1 MKAIDRLE
9 SSFATFLAY
18 YWDGRV
24 VGTFERSFYALW
36 KKEALQGKPVQ
47 GHEAKLTDL
56 SQVADQLRARF
67 WEAED
72 EARRAVVFPG
82 TRRDLRA
89 RYRMEH
95 RGWD

>member
-1 MKAIDRLE
+1 MKAIDRLG

-47 GHEAKLTDL
+47 GMKPSSRT
-56 SQVADQLRARF
+56 
-67 WEAED
+67 
-72 EARRAVVFPG
+72 
-82 TRRDLRA
+82 
-89 RYRMEH
+89 
-95 RGWD
+95 